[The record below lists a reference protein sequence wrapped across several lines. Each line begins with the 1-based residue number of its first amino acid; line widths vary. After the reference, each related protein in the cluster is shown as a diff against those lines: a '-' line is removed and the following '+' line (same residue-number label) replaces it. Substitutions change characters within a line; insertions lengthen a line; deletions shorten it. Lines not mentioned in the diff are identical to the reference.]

1 MTNQLS
7 YTTSGSY
14 STEENAEA
22 RKRDVEDVDKDDDK
36 IEKLKEYLDKNVEPL
51 KKIIESDPFQ
61 YSIIGLIVLNSILM
75 GVATFDFVGDN
86 EDIQSAFDTCDE
98 VILFIF
104 TIELGLNFIIYHF
117 NFFFDAWRVFDFIT
131 VMTSWIFKSAKI
143 IRSFRIFRAF
153 RLFGRVKSLQ
163 KIMAALFSTGEQMV
177 SILVVLLL
185 IFYIFGVMFT
195 QLFSDCAEYHCYGD
209 GQPDLFKQLDDSLYS
224 LFVLMNLEDWGNT
237 TRMLQNKYTWAWI
250 PVIAFI
256 LISSFIMLNL
266 VIAVLCDSMSEQNES
281 ESENKEAATINVEPL
296 DEIKEEQK
304 PEKTKDELILKEMDK
319 MTRDL
324 TTMYNSYLNL
334 KKEVNSNSKGNL
346 PVLEDCNWERAFDFP
361 VSPGFMVHKQ
371 AKHM

>member
-22 RKRDVEDVDKDDDK
+22 RKRDVEDVDKNDDK
-36 IEKLKEYLDKNVEPL
+36 IEKLKEYLDKKVEPL

-61 YSIIGLIVLNSILM
+61 YSIIGLIVFNSVLM

-117 NFFFDAWRVFDFIT
+117 DFFFDAWRVFDFIT
-131 VMTSWIFKSAKI
+131 VFTSWIFKSAKI

-209 GQPDLFKQLDDSLYS
+209 GQPDLFKQLDGSLYS

-266 VIAVLCDSMSEQNES
+266 VIAVLCDSLADQNEP
-281 ESENKEAATINVEPL
+281 EAENKEAAKDDDSKEAAIEK
-296 DEIKEEQK
+296 EKKEKEEKENHKLKQNEK
-304 PEKTKDELILKEMDK
+304 KDQLRKTKDKLILDIDM
-319 MTRDL
+319 
-324 TTMYNSYLNL
+324 
-334 KKEVNSNSKGNL
+334 
-346 PVLEDCNWERAFDFP
+346 ERLFCW
-361 VSPGFMVHKQ
+361 
-371 AKHM
+371 